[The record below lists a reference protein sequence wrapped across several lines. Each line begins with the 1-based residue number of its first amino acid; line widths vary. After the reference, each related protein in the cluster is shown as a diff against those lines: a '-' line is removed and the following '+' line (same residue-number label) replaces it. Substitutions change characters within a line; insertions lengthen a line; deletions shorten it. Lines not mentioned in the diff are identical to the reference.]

1 MSELEKFQSTMRDLR
16 ERAERGDP
24 EASRTLRRIARERR
38 KRIEA
43 VNGHAIPNG
52 RNGENIFLNRLER
65 RKRMGL
71 S

>member
-1 MSELEKFQSTMRDLR
+1 MTEYEARLKLLTELNALAQLGDV
-16 ERAERGDP
+16 RAIR
-24 EASRTLRRIARERR
+24 ALKRIARERR

-52 RNGENIFLNRLER
+52 RNGESIFLNRLER

-71 S
+71 E

>member
-1 MSELEKFQSTMRDLR
+1 MSEYESRLKLLAELN
-16 ERAERGDP
+16 ERAERGDL
-24 EASRTLRRIARERR
+24 EAARSLRRIARQRR

-52 RNGENIFLNRLER
+52 RNGESISLNRLNR

-71 S
+71 A